1 MNKPLRFAILVF
13 LGVLLLGL
21 CSRSV
26 AVVVE
31 GSPQEDIP
39 LVKSLKITILSTM
52 LADTAGIG
60 EWGFAALVEADGHQI
75 LFDTGRLPET
85 VLQNAKALGIEL
97 SDVQDVILSHNH
109 ADHTGGLVMLRR
121 ELAKKNPTAV
131 SRTHV
136 ARGIFWGRPPDP
148 RGPSMPVVKEGY
160 EEIGGIF
167 IERAKPV
174 EMRPGVW
181 LTGPVPRIHPE
192 RNYGRGGKV
201 GQVESPDGPV
211 EDNIPESQS
220 LVVNTPRGL
229 VVVSGCGHAGII
241 NIVDY
246 AHKVVGPAPVHAV
259 LGGFHLM
266 EASDER
272 LAWTGEMLREREV
285 ENLVGAHCTGIEAL
299 FRLRQGTGLA
309 RQHAVVG
316 AVGASFSLE
325 KGIDPLMLAR

>member
-1 MNKPLRFAILVF
+1 M
-13 LGVLLLGL
+13 
-21 CSRSV
+21 
-26 AVVVE
+26 
-31 GSPQEDIP
+31 
-39 LVKSLKITILSTM
+39 VKSLKITILSTM
-52 LADTAGIG
+52 LTDTAGIG
-60 EWGFAALVEADGHQI
+60 EWGFAALVEADGHRI

-85 VLQNAKALGIEL
+85 VLQNAKALGISL
-97 SDVQDVILSHNH
+97 SDIEDVVLSHNH
-109 ADHTGGLVMLRR
+109 ADHTGGLVTLRR
-121 ELAKKNPTAV
+121 ELSRENPDAV

-160 EEIGGIF
+160 ERIGGIF
-167 IERAKPV
+167 IERAEPV
-174 EMRPGVW
+174 EIHPGIW
-181 LTGPVPRIHPE
+181 LTGPVPRTHSE

-229 VVVSGCGHAGII
+229 VVMSGCGHAGII

-246 AHKVVGPAPVHAV
+246 ARKIIGPAPIHAV

-266 EASDER
+266 EAAEEQ
-272 LAWTGEMLREREV
+272 LVWTGDMLREREV
-285 ENLVGAHCTGIEAL
+285 ENLIGAHCTGIEAL

-309 RQHAVVG
+309 RQNAVVG